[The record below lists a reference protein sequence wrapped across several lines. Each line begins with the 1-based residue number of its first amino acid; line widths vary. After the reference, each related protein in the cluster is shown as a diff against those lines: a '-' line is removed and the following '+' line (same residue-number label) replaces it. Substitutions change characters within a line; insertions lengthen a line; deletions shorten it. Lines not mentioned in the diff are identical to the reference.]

1 MPEFHQHPDGLI
13 YVRGDLAIYCDTP
26 DNFTADYGA
35 PAPALPDG
43 ERERIYTQGDRHVIC
58 GKYGDTA
65 LEMPWPE
72 GDAIIAAC
80 ATLVDRAAARL
91 NQRPQEAPAAP
102 AKLPGAE
109 QF

>member
-1 MPEFHQHPDGLI
+1 MAEFHHHPDGLI
-13 YVRGDLAIYCDTP
+13 YVRTALAEYADTP
-26 DNFTADYGA
+26 ENFARDYGA
-35 PAPALPDG
+35 PVPALPEG

-72 GDAIIAAC
+72 GDAIIAAA

-91 NQRPQEAPAAP
+91 NQRPQEAPPAP

-109 QF
+109 TF